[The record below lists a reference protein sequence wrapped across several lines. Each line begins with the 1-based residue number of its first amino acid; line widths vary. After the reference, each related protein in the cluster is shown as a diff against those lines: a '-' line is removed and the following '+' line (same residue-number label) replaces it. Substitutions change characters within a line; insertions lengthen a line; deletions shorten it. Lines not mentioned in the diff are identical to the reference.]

1 MTNVTTRSIRAHLTR
16 RDPKL
21 GRIIRGMKHP
31 TSGRRNDLY
40 LVLLHSIMSQQL
52 SGKAADTIIARF
64 LDLFPGRNP
73 KPALLAK
80 ISVARLRS
88 AGVSRQKAG
97 YLQSV
102 ARFELHHGFDHRVL
116 RRMTDDEFI
125 AHLTQIKGVGR
136 WTAEMML
143 MFPLDRPDVF
153 STGDLG
159 IQNAMKKLYGLR
171 SQGRTLAERMT
182 RIAECWRPHRSA
194 ACKYLWMWKDEGP

>member
-1 MTNVTTRSIRAHLTR
+1 MAGVIDAVGPCRFETAPHLTHFEAVAR
-16 RDPKL
+16 
-21 GRIIRGMKHP
+21 
-31 TSGRRNDLY
+31 
-40 LVLLHSIMSQQL
+40 SIMSQQL
-52 SGKAADTIIARF
+52 SGKAADTIIGRF
-64 LDLFPGRNP
+64 RDLFPGRYP
-73 KPALLAK
+73 KPDALAK
-80 ISVARLRS
+80 MSVARLRS

-102 ARFELHHGFDHRVL
+102 ARFELRHGFDHRVL

-171 SQGRTLAERMT
+171 GHGRALAERMT
-182 RIAECWRPHRSA
+182 RIAEAWRPHRSA
-194 ACKYLWMWKDEGP
+194 ACRYLWMWKDGE